1 MSAFFGT
8 CSQAINGALSTIF
21 RRIGKFCGSRPWLVV
36 ALSLLVVGVMGYGL
50 ADFYQEGRPE
60 QLFNPTGLPAVA
72 DREDYQSFF
81 SSDAR
86 FENVLIRSDLADK
99 NVLNKAVLLQAYDY
113 WAGLQLINIT
123 EPVDNVQVAVLTKC
137 IPFGFAGC
145 FPNSVLSAW
154 PTRELL
160 ENETDVVGTINS
172 TFTEDQITSLIGF
185 EGNELDFTKARV
197 LSMFFLL
204 RDEPIERQVGSLFV
218 ETDLGATA
226 LEEAM
231 LAYTFD
237 SSAAWVGT
245 LDVLP
250 RFIASFGEE
259 IGGSIVSDVPY
270 QGGSYALIIFYVLV
284 MVQTKCDRVGSSFAV
299 GALAIVSVGLGIV
312 AGFGAAQWLD
322 VPYGNTHSVLP
333 FIILGIGV
341 DGCFIILSSFRQTP
355 HALSLDKRAEI
366 ALGHAGVSITVT
378 SVTNIAA
385 FAIGSLTVIPD
396 LSSFCKYAALA
407 QFFLYVSQNT
417 FFIACV
423 VLNERRLQQR
433 RLDCLCMVKDCRPED
448 KVAYSGEYKQSKV
461 SKFLGGTYADF
472 LLQTPVRIGVLV
484 VTFGFLGW
492 MIFNITQLT
501 VEATGDNF
509 IPDGS
514 YLKTNLELTGI
525 FFGGVP
531 TNVQLVI
538 KDIDYFAERADLF
551 TLADKFRQPSFE
563 TSPPYIDASFSFW
576 FDEFLASLQTV
587 SVTTLA
593 VDAAVGS
600 QLFPTSSENFYL
612 ELNNWLNLNPLKGT
626 LFAFSDENRTDLL
639 RSIIEM
645 EHVPIGSRNSAGIFK
660 EDATEVVKAVEKMY
674 EITNTLG
681 VDAYPTSSTYT
692 TDWASYAIVQQELV
706 QNVSL
711 ALVSVLVVTTLL
723 IGHPGTSL
731 MVFFCV
737 CVTIVELLGVQVL
750 LGLFIDTV
758 VVVLVILAVGLSVD
772 YAAHVGHCFM
782 LKNGTR
788 KERAAKSLE
797 DIGAPVLNGA
807 TSTFIAILLQ
817 SLSSSY
823 VFRVVFFD
831 FFFAILF
838 GAFNGLVLL
847 PVILSF
853 IGPAAYSEDIEDADK
868 HAMEEELK
876 PTSL

>member
-1 MSAFFGT
+1 MSSFFGT
-8 CSQAINGALSTIF
+8 CSQAINGALSSIF
-21 RRIGKFCGSRPWLVV
+21 RRVGNFCGNRPWLVV
-36 ALSLLVVGVMGYGL
+36 LLSFVVVAATGYGF
-50 ADFYQEGRPE
+50 ADFFQEGRPE
-60 QLFNPTGLPAVA
+60 RLFNPTGLQAVE

-86 FENVLIRSDLADK
+86 FENILIRSALPNKDVLAK
-99 NVLNKAVLLQAYDY
+99 NVLLQAYDY
-113 WAGLQLINIT
+113 WEGLQLINIT
-123 EPVDNVQVAVLTKC
+123 EPVDNIQVAAKTKC
-137 IPFGFAGC
+137 IPLGPGGC
-145 FPNSVLSAW
+145 FTSSILRAW

-160 ENETDVVGTINS
+160 ENDTDIAGTINA
-172 TFTEDQITSLIGF
+172 TFTQEEISGFVGF
-185 EGNELDFTKARV
+185 ENNVFDLTKGRV
-197 LSMFFLL
+197 LNFFFFL
-204 RDEPIERQVGSLFV
+204 RDEPVARKVGSLFV
-218 ETDLGATA
+218 ETDLGANA

-231 LAYTFD
+231 LGYSFD
-237 SSAAWVGT
+237 RTASWVGT

-250 RFIASFGEE
+250 RLIASFSQE

-270 QGGSYALIIFYVLV
+270 QGGSYALIIVYVLI
-284 MVQTKCDRVGSSFAV
+284 MVQTRCDRVGSSFAV
-299 GALAIVSVGLGIV
+299 GTLAIVSVGLGII
-312 AGFGAAQWLD
+312 AGFGTAQLLD
-322 VPYGNTHSVLP
+322 IPYGNTHSVLP

-341 DGCFIILSSFRQTP
+341 DGCFIILSSFRQTSSSLE
-355 HALSLDKRAEI
+355 LSKRAEV

-396 LSSFCKYAALA
+396 LSSFCKYAALS

-417 FFIACV
+417 FFISCV
-423 VLNERRLQQR
+423 VLNERRVQQR
-433 RLDCLCMVKDCRPED
+433 RLDCLCMVKDCRSED
-448 KVAYSGEYKQSKV
+448 SVSYGGEYKQSRV
-461 SKFLGGTYADF
+461 SKFLGGPYADF
-472 LLQTPVRIGVLV
+472 LLQTPVRVAVLV
-484 VTFGFLGW
+484 LTFAFLGW
-492 MIFNITQLT
+492 MGYNISQLS

-514 YLKTNLELTGI
+514 YLKTNLELTDI
-525 FFGGVP
+525 FFGGVGTP
-531 TNVQLVI
+531 VQVVI
-538 KDIDYFAERADLF
+538 KDIDYFAERADLS
-551 TLADKFRQPSFE
+551 TLAAKYRQPNFD
-563 TSPPYIDASFSFW
+563 TSPPYIDPSFTFW
-576 FDEFLASLQTV
+576 FDELLASLQTD

-600 QLFPTSSENFYL
+600 LLFPTSSENFYA
-612 ELNNWLNLNPLKGT
+612 ELRHWLNLNPAKNA

-639 RSIIEM
+639 RSVIEM
-645 EHVPIGSRNSAGIFK
+645 EHVPIGTRNSQGVFD
-660 EDATEVVKAVEKMY
+660 EDATEVVKAVDKMNS
-674 EITNTLG
+674 ITASLG
-681 VDAYPTSSTYT
+681 VAAYATSATYT

-737 CVTIVELLGVQVL
+737 CVTIAELLGVQVL

-772 YAAHVGHCFM
+772 YSAHVGHCFM

-853 IGPAAYSEDIEDADK
+853 IGPAAYAEDIEEKDTKALEAEVK
-868 HAMEEELK
+868 R
-876 PTSL
+876 TSL